1 MKKSKRKSSTE
12 SNNSNPT
19 TVLPNPCIF
28 CNKDKYVKE
37 TQTRERHSDCTTIC
51 ADERVQKVALER
63 NDSAVIVTSSDK
75 LIAKEAHYHATCYRS
90 YTRPNCTPIPEKR
103 YDIDLNNVWKFLSD
117 LYDNP
122 AAVPFKRFQEL
133 VATPS
138 EKKNLRRTIENR
150 TDCYKFVKI
159 EKEFLIYP
167 TSLEMDDIVKTYYQT
182 SLQLEK
188 LQKMESKEKVVSE
201 SARIIREEIKNVSY
215 RMSWPPTSKDL
226 DVNSFVNSTY
236 LDMFLVN
243 LFSSDDDRLSER
255 VSRLKSSFGQD
266 MTYAGNCL
274 KNKLYSIYCTLTCMY
289 MIHRITCNFFRD

>member
-1 MKKSKRKSSTE
+1 MRRVTE
-12 SNNSNPT
+12 
-19 TVLPNPCIF
+19 
-28 CNKDKYVKE
+28 
-37 TQTRERHSDCTTIC
+37 
-51 ADERVQKVALER
+51 
-63 NDSAVIVTSSDK
+63 VI
-75 LIAKEAHYHATCYRS
+75 
-90 YTRPNCTPIPEKR
+90 TRPNYTLVPEKHH
-103 YDIDLNNVWKFLSD
+103 DIDLNNVWKLLSD

-122 AAVPFKRFQEL
+122 AAVLFKHLQEL

-138 EKKNLRRTIENR
+138 EKKNLRRTIENK

-243 LFSSDDDRLSER
+243 LLSSNDDRLSER

>member
-1 MKKSKRKSSTE
+1 M
-12 SNNSNPT
+12 
-19 TVLPNPCIF
+19 
-28 CNKDKYVKE
+28 
-37 TQTRERHSDCTTIC
+37 
-51 ADERVQKVALER
+51 
-63 NDSAVIVTSSDK
+63 
-75 LIAKEAHYHATCYRS
+75 
-90 YTRPNCTPIPEKR
+90 
-103 YDIDLNNVWKFLSD
+103 SD

-122 AAVPFKRFQEL
+122 AAVPFKRLQEL

-159 EKEFLIYP
+159 EKELLIYP

-215 RMSWPPTSKDL
+215 RMSWPPTSKNM

-243 LFSSDDDRLSER
+243 LLSSDDDRLSER
-255 VSRLKSSFGQD
+255 VSCLEPLFVQD
-266 MTYAGNCL
+266 MTYVGNCL
-274 KNKLYSIYCTLTCMY
+274 KSKLYSIYCTLTCMY